1 MIRRLMLR
9 EAVKAVALFRD
20 DGALV
25 EGYGLDGP
33 ERLAALAQFAYDTKR
48 IVQGHAD
55 QLAMFTG
62 RRGWTPPAGW
72 LVRSGGYTVCSAGNL
87 VCVVDSAAAGLNDL
101 MEEIRE
107 AARY

>member
-1 MIRRLMLR
+1 MIRRLMLND
-9 EAVKAVALFRD
+9 AVLAVALFRD

-25 EGYGLDGP
+25 EGYGLPAEQLDT
-33 ERLAALAQFAYDTKR
+33 LARFAYDTKR

-62 RRGWTPPAGW
+62 QRGWTPPAGW
-72 LVRSGGYTVCSAGNL
+72 LVRSAGNTVCSAGNL
-87 VCVVDSAAAGLNDL
+87 VCLVRNAGASLNDL
-101 MEEIRE
+101 MAEIEE

>member
-1 MIRRLMLR
+1 MIRRLMLYD
-9 EAVKAVALFRD
+9 AVRAVALFRD

-25 EGYGLDGP
+25 EGYGLDVDQLDT
-33 ERLAALAQFAYDTKR
+33 LARFAYDTKR

-62 RRGWTPPAGW
+62 QRGWTPPAGW
-72 LVRSGGYTVCSAGNL
+72 LVRSDGHTVCSAGNL
-87 VCVVDSAAAGLNDL
+87 VCLLENGSESLGEL
-101 MEEIRE
+101 MREIAE